1 MIKTRLVALLSHA
14 KKYIIQNVFWQWA
27 ALLAQIAA
35 VFSAA
40 GLLESAFSGKTE
52 GSVLRRTVLILVLSV
67 CIRFV
72 CDRMAARASYAASVD
87 VKRILRKKIYEKLL
101 RLGASYREQTA
112 TSEIVQMCSEGGEH
126 VEIYCRI

>member
-72 CDRMAARASYAASVD
+72 CDRMAARGLPTRPAW
-87 VKRILRKKIYEKLL
+87 
-101 RLGASYREQTA
+101 T
-112 TSEIVQMCSEGGEH
+112 
-126 VEIYCRI
+126 

>member
-40 GLLESAFSGKTE
+40 GLLESAFSGKLE
-52 GSVLRRTVLILVLSV
+52 GTGAGGADPGS
-67 CIRFV
+67 F
-72 CDRMAARASYAASVD
+72 
-87 VKRILRKKIYEKLL
+87 
-101 RLGASYREQTA
+101 RLYPL
-112 TSEIVQMCSEGGEH
+112 CL
-126 VEIYCRI
+126 